1 MKFLNAMR
9 LMMHNGTM
17 YNHFVPRCWQILL
30 IVFDYDPDD
39 LYHRIKTFA
48 VRISKQQSLVF
59 LHRCQGGLMCPF
71 TSLAAQVMKIGVVKM
86 NIVTLLRRR
95 TTKGDLCCDGDRC
108 HMRGWE
114 WEEL

>member
-1 MKFLNAMR
+1 
-9 LMMHNGTM
+9 
-17 YNHFVPRCWQILL
+17 
-30 IVFDYDPDD
+30 
-39 LYHRIKTFA
+39 
-48 VRISKQQSLVF
+48 
-59 LHRCQGGLMCPF
+59 MCPF

-95 TTKGDLCCDGDRC
+95 TTKGDLYCDGDRC